1 VLVVTGVA
9 HSHPHIFIETKVQ
22 INFNDTG
29 LVGFRVDWVFDDMFS
44 STISTDYDR
53 NRNGAF
59 ESDEIDAVREGAF
72 SNLRNYNYF
81 ILLVSENR
89 EVEIEEVQDFKA
101 EIIKSKV
108 RYSFFIPFK
117 IEADSRLR
125 EIKIGVFDDTY
136 FCDVKYAEESP
147 VVINGRG
154 SIDSSYRL
162 VKDTENAYYCGQIIP
177 KVILLQF
184 KKK

>member
-1 VLVVTGVA
+1 MF
-9 HSHPHIFIETKVQ
+9 HI
-22 INFNDTG
+22 NYNDAG
-29 LVGFRVDWVFDDMFS
+29 IIGFRLDWIFDDMFS

-59 ESDEIDAVREGAF
+59 ESDEVDAVREGAF

-108 RYSFFIPFK
+108 RYSFFVPFK

-136 FCDVKYAEESP
+136 FCDVEYAEESP
-147 VVINGRG
+147 VVINAHV

-162 VKDTENAYYCGQIIP
+162 FKDAENAYWCGQIIP

-184 KKK
+184 RKK